1 MSEATHFL
9 NVDLE
14 LVTRGEIAP
23 LLAFWSN
30 SAVVLRNSDDDGRR
44 TVWLELDSQPR
55 EAEHAILGFLD
66 LVGKLPDEVRDLWNG
81 CDDRC
86 FNVGIQAGVG
96 PHSSTYTISPR
107 TLGRIAAVMA
117 RVAVTVYAPRPAGE
131 RPAPA

>member
-1 MSEATHFL
+1 MSDITHFL

-23 LLAFWSN
+23 LLASWSKN
-30 SAVVLRNSDDDGRR
+30 VVVLRHSIEEGQC

-55 EAEHAILGFLD
+55 EAEHALLGFLD
-66 LVGKLPDEVRDLWNG
+66 LVGKLPDEVRDLWNS

-86 FNVGIQAGVG
+86 FNVGIQAGG
-96 PHSSTYTISPR
+96 EPHASTYTISPR
-107 TLGRIAAVMA
+107 TLGRISAVMA
-117 RVAVTVYAPRPAGE
+117 RVAVTVYAPTSDGE